1 MDYPHLLLA
10 IRAARRP
17 QYEVA
22 HAAGIRE
29 GRLSEIVRRG
39 GATEAERRALSQALG
54 VAETQLFARLQES
67 DGHAR

>member
-10 IRAARRP
+10 IRAAGRL
-17 QYEVA
+17 QYQVA

-39 GATEAERRALSQALG
+39 GATPAERRALSQALG
-54 VAETQLFARLQES
+54 VPESRLFGRQPS
-67 DGHAR
+67 MDGTE